1 MIPMGSYKVLSLDYA
16 FKYQEDPPW
25 KDDVGVQTTM
35 AWYMVSNYCPEKP
48 G

>member
-1 MIPMGSYKVLSLDYA
+1 MIPMGSYKVLSLDYT